1 MPVNKKPTTI
11 PAIHPNIGV
20 EKFYFSQLMKIIKE
34 IRYDVKTE
42 ILNNYKDQS
51 KTVAMD
57 GAIDWLEQVMDYLMD
72 RWNRRLNNLAEDIAQ
87 LFVNK
92 TVHNYDAQFKKHLRK
107 AGFTVRFKLTP
118 FAEQA
123 LQASLGENVGLIKSI
138 GTQYLSKVE
147 GHVFASVRG
156 GFDLVT
162 LTKNLQHDFG
172 ATRNRAALI
181 ARDQGAKAHAVIE
194 RARRKEL
201 GITKAVW
208 LHSGGGKEKRLS
220 HVAANNKVFEIDKG
234 MWIDNEWILP
244 SEKIN
249 CRCVSRSVIDGII
262 G

>member
-11 PAIHPNIGV
+11 PAIHPNIGI

-42 ILNNYKDQS
+42 ILDSYKAQS

-72 RWNRRLNNLAEDIAQ
+72 RWNRKLNNLAEDIAQ

-156 GFDLVT
+156 GFDLAT

-172 ATRNRAALI
+172 VTRNRAALI

-194 RARRKEL
+194 MARRKEL

-208 LHSGGGKEKRLS
+208 LHSHAGVNPRPS
-220 HVAANNKVFEIDKG
+220 HVSANGKIFDIDKG
-234 MWIDNEWILP
+234 LYLDGEWLLP
-244 SEKIN
+244 SQAIN
-249 CRCVSRSVIDGII
+249 CRCVSRSVIDGVD
-262 G
+262 